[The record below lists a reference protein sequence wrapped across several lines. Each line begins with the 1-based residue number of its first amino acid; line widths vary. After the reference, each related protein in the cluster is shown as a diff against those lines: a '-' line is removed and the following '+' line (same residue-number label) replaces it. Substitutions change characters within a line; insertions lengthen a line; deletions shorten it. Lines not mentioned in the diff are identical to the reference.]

1 MREYDN
7 IRTSNQH
14 ILDERFDEV
23 YERVPQMKVIDQK
36 IIELSME
43 AARARILGGQDAGAR
58 AASDTGSTANGGQT
72 ADTGNSAPA
81 KTLADR
87 LAELNARKVACLKS
101 IGKPADYLESIYTC
115 KACKDTG
122 YVGQHRCSC
131 FKKKVIELVYLDS
144 NLKNITENENFE
156 NFSYEWYSDRISR
169 FNSEVSPLDNIKKC
183 VGSAKKFVANFDTE
197 YSNLILYGTTG
208 IGKTFLSNCIAKELL
223 DTSHSVIYLTAT
235 ELFDRLAKKDY
246 SKNKTGED
254 SFEADYLTEC
264 DLLIIDDLGTEVSNT
279 YTSSRLFYIINER
292 LLRRKSIIIS
302 TNLTL
307 KDLAELYS
315 DRILSRLAGTSTLLY
330 LYGDDIRTQKASR

>member
-7 IRTSNQH
+7 IRTANQH
-14 ILDERFDEV
+14 ILDERFEEV

-43 AARARILGGQDAGAR
+43 AARARILGGQTASAG
-58 AASDTGSTANGGQT
+58 AASDTGSAANGGQT
-72 ADTGNSAPA
+72 TTVNSASEVSL
-81 KTLADR
+81 TDR
-87 LAELNARKVACLKS
+87 LAELNARKAACLAS
-101 IGKPADYLESIYTC
+101 IGKPADYLENIYTC
-115 KACKDTG
+115 KACRDTG

-131 FKKKVIELVYLDS
+131 FKKKAIELVYLDS

-156 NFSYEWYSDRISR
+156 NFSYEWYSGQVSR
-169 FNSEVSPLDNIKKC
+169 FNSEVSPLENIKKC
-183 VGSAKKFVANFDTE
+183 VSRAKKFVANFDTE

-254 SFEADYLTEC
+254 AFEADYLTEC

-307 KDLAELYS
+307 KDLTDLYS

>member
-1 MREYDN
+1 
-7 IRTSNQH
+7 
-14 ILDERFDEV
+14 V
-23 YERVPQMKVIDQK
+23 
-36 IIELSME
+36 
-43 AARARILGGQDAGAR
+43 
-58 AASDTGSTANGGQT
+58 ASEKSLT
-72 ADTGNSAPA
+72 
-81 KTLADR
+81 DR
-87 LAELNARKVACLKS
+87 LAELNARKAECLSS
-101 IGKPADYLESIYTC
+101 IGKPADYLENIYTC
-115 KACKDTG
+115 KTCKDTG
-122 YVGQHRCSC
+122 FIGQHRCAC
-131 FKKKVIELVYLDS
+131 FKKKAIELVYLDS
-144 NLKNITENENFE
+144 NLKNITDNENFE
-156 NFSYEWYSDRISR
+156 NFSYEWYSDRLSR
-169 FNSEVSPLDNIKKC
+169 FNSEVTPLENIKKC
-183 VGSAKKFVANFDTE
+183 VSCAKKFVANFDTE

-246 SKNKTGED
+246 SKNKSGED
-254 SFEADYLTEC
+254 AFEADYLAEC

-307 KDLAELYS
+307 KDLADLYS